1 MKPRSLIC
9 NLKIRPEKTG
19 EGPAKLL
26 EIASVLSVHVEYAI
40 VWKKDNIDPQE
51 LASKRWVERWTV
63 DRIASHFGWGRTA
76 VVRKLGE
83 LKANPELIED
93 GVARSHVKSRKYRF
107 MGS

>member
-1 MKPRSLIC
+1 MKPRTLIC
-9 NLKIRPEKTG
+9 NLKIRLEKTG
-19 EGPAKLL
+19 EGCANLL
-26 EIASVLSVHVEYAI
+26 EITSVLSVHIEYAI
-40 VWKKDNIDPQE
+40 VWKKYNIDPQE
-51 LASKRWVERWTV
+51 LASKRWVDRWTV